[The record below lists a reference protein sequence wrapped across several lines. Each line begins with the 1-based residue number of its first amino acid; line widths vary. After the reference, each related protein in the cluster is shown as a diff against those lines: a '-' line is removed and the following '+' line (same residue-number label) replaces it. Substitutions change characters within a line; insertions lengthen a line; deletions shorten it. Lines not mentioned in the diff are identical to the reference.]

1 LLQGVGWGIGQSP
14 IPSQTLGLCWVPSLQ
29 LASVVPQAVDS
40 PGKLQAALVLS
51 QSVAPQGAVV
61 LVQAD
66 MQQCP
71 LPLIPQT
78 SDVQASFSVQAPAAI
93 WASQA
98 PASVTQ
104 KKPLA
109 QSVVAAQVLLQ
120 AVAAAL
126 QPKLLAQAA
135 VVGSQVPVASQV
147 LVVAWPIAHEFVP
160 QAPPAGYTQAP
171 LPMSHEV
178 GSQAGSAVAPQA
190 VVQQLPVPPRPQ
202 TPEVQSSFSL
212 QLPTAAGLTQAAALQ
227 TKPVAQSLLVV
238 QVVAQVVALSQP
250 KLPLQ
255 AVWVPAAQVPEPL
268 QVPAEVRTPSLQ
280 ATAPHEVP
288 EVG

>member
-1 LLQGVGWGIGQSP
+1 
-14 IPSQTLGLCWVPSLQ
+14 
-29 LASVVPQAVDS
+29 
-40 PGKLQAALVLS
+40 
-51 QSVAPQGAVV
+51 
-61 LVQAD
+61 
-66 MQQCP
+66 
-71 LPLIPQT
+71 
-78 SDVQASFSVQAPAAI
+78 
-93 WASQA
+93 
-98 PASVTQ
+98 
-104 KKPLA
+104 
-109 QSVVAAQVLLQ
+109 
-120 AVAAAL
+120 
-126 QPKLLAQAA
+126 
-135 VVGSQVPVASQV
+135 
-147 LVVAWPIAHEFVP
+147 
-160 QAPPAGYTQAP
+160 
-171 LPMSHEV
+171 MSHEV